1 MAQIERAPGTLDPA
15 PGPTQPKS
23 RQELLD
29 EALDKA
35 LADTF
40 PASDAIAVLEPV
52 PEDPRPRPR
61 RH

>member
-1 MAQIERAPGTLDPA
+1 MAETHAPREAEHPRTTPR
-15 PGPTQPKS
+15 KS

-29 EALDKA
+29 EALDRA

-61 RH
+61 TH